1 MGAGQGRSG
10 LSPHSINPKGA
21 RERTPLD
28 CDISDYFLSVPTNG
42 SIRNCLGFSSCW
54 ETHPSLVPTHARP
67 VHLLRSVAG
76 GQMGLGLAGV
86 GEGVHPQPFSQLQRR
101 AKQRNQNQMPLRP
114 AKFTSLGWS
123 RGTQASG
130 ACTPAWD

>member
-28 CDISDYFLSVPTNG
+28 RNISNYFLSVPTDG
-42 SIRNCLGFSSCW
+42 SLRNCLGFSSCW

-76 GQMGLGLAGV
+76 GRMGLGLAGV
-86 GEGVHPQPFSQLQRR
+86 GEGVHPQPLSQLQRR
-101 AKQRNQNQMPLRP
+101 AKQRKQSQMLLRP
-114 AKFTSLGWS
+114 AKFASLGWIP
-123 RGTQASG
+123 GTRASG
-130 ACTPAWD
+130 ACAPARG